1 MISLYNSKVMDLGSH
16 EQKIEISVKLYLALT
31 GLMKSEV
38 KLMWNIDNPT
48 EKTTSLYKKLQN
60 FILAQAISGKCLC
73 DAFEKDYSRKAIST
87 LARDLYVR
95 NKVERTRF
103 KTKEGHIYG
112 KSLKDCLE
120 YGIKKR
126 LIPKGILGFFKVMI
140 GKGFITN
147 QQLIYE
153 YGFEIQDMNWIYKRL
168 IKTHYFNVKESI
180 KNKLYIY
187 YCPGLDPKKYERT
200 EEFNKWLKWIED
212 FPERIKQEG
221 SWFEDYVEKIY
232 QGFGFQT
239 VRNRWY
245 RIDEGN
251 FEVDIVAWKEE
262 SLGIRTIYISCKKYQ
277 HSIVTSYD
285 LLRMV
290 TFRKLL
296 KRDYGEI
303 HIWCWGNIAKSVFD
317 CIPAFPFVRIFYK
330 KHFMKMCDELGI
342 EIPIEK
348 IYNVRK
354 ST

>member
-1 MISLYNSKVMDLGSH
+1 MSK
-16 EQKIEISVKLYLALT
+16 EIEISVEFCLARS
-31 GLMKSEV
+31 MKSEV
-38 KLMWNIDNPT
+38 MLMWNVDNPT
-48 EKTTSLYKKLQN
+48 EKTYSLYKKLQI
-60 FILAQAISGKCLC
+60 FILEQAISGKGLC
-73 DAFEKDYSRKAIST
+73 DLFEKEGYSRKAISS

-95 NKVERTRF
+95 NKVERTKF

-112 KSLKDCLE
+112 KTLKECLF
-120 YGIKKR
+120 YGIEKR
-126 LIPKGILGFFKVMI
+126 LVPKGILVFFKVI
-140 GKGFITN
+140 ISKGFITN

-153 YGFEIQDMNWIYKRL
+153 YGFEIHEMNWIYKRL
-168 IKTHYFNVKESI
+168 IKTHYFNIKEVI

-187 YCPGLDPKKYERT
+187 YQAGLNPDGYKKT
-200 EEFNKWLKWIED
+200 EEFKKWLKWTED

-239 VRNRWY
+239 TRNRWY
-245 RIDEGN
+245 RTDESN

-262 SLGIRTIYISCKKYQ
+262 AFGIRTIYISCKKYQ

-303 HIWCWGNIAKSVFD
+303 HIWCWNNIAKSVFQ

-330 KHFMKMCDELGI
+330 KHFIKMCNELKI
-342 EIPIEK
+342 EVPVGK
-348 IYNVRK
+348 MYNIK
-354 ST
+354 YS